1 MQVPANFLT
10 VGRQP
15 ARLNQVIIV
24 LRGGQIHEFI
34 MRFFKRTHEIGHV
47 ASDMDQEN
55 RGAEKRA
62 NLNMT
67 NNFMTAP
74 LFQSSMKFILTLSG
88 QRILR
93 IRFSKKYVV
102 ITDVYY

>member
-24 LRGGQIHEFI
+24 SRGGQIHEFV
-34 MRFFKRTHEIGHV
+34 MRFFKRTHEFSHV
-47 ASDMDQEN
+47 AGAMDQEN

-67 NNFMTAP
+67 NNYMTAP
-74 LFQSSMKFILTLSG
+74 LFQSSMKYFLTLFG
-88 QRILR
+88 LRKLR
-93 IRFSKKYVV
+93 IRFSKKCVV

>member
-1 MQVPANFLT
+1 MKTRAALMRVSVNFLT
-10 VGRQP
+10 VGRQS

-24 LRGGQIHEFI
+24 PRGGQIHEFV
-34 MRFFKRTHEIGHV
+34 MRFFKRTHELSHV

-67 NNFMTAP
+67 NNFMTAS
-74 LFQSSMKFILTLSG
+74 LFQRSM
-88 QRILR
+88 
-93 IRFSKKYVV
+93 
-102 ITDVYY
+102 